1 MELQL
6 QFGYGMMEHCRTLLT
21 QWQGGT
27 VILSPRDLTDEQLGR
42 FSASLHEIGGT
53 GLLLD
58 PQFYLPHAD
67 HERLCSHHYWP
78 TEYQTGIFWQGPA
91 LQTLLE
97 RLRDL
102 NRRLD
107 TSYFVLPGM
116 LATQVDEDW
125 LGVQQSTLEEA
136 SALKTGQPLMMTIA
150 LSADASRNPDQIANL
165 LERAERWRPDSFY
178 VVIEHPNGQYLVD
191 DPNWLANVID
201 LAAGLRL
208 MRRCPVVLG
217 YCNHQMLIAALAK
230 TTAIASGTWMNVR
243 SFPPEKFVTDYE
255 EEMKQRATWY
265 YCPQA
270 LSEYK
275 IPFLDIAARLRL
287 LDRMAPPAD
296 LDGGYSTPLFSGA
309 QPSSVGFTEQS
320 AFRHY
325 LYALRQ
331 QVLRV
336 PQTTF
341 DEAVDGHR
349 RTLDDAETTL
359 RVLGS
364 AGIRGQQRD
373 FTTMLDVNRAALELF
388 ISLRGPMLR
397 REWGN
402 I

>member
-1 MELQL
+1 MELYL
-6 QFGYGMMEHCRTLLT
+6 QFGYGMMEHCRTLMT

-42 FSASLHEIGGT
+42 FSASLCEIGGT
-53 GLLLD
+53 DLLLD
-58 PQFYLPHAD
+58 PQFYVPHAD
-67 HERLCSHHYWP
+67 HERLCSHDYWP
-78 TEYQTGIFWQGPA
+78 ADYQTGTFWQGPA
-91 LQTLLE
+91 LQTLLK
-97 RLRDL
+97 RLQDL
-102 NRRLD
+102 NRRLG
-107 TSYFVLPGM
+107 TSSFVLPGM
-116 LATQVDEDW
+116 LATQIDEDW
-125 LGVQQSTLEEA
+125 LGIQQSTLKEA
-136 SALKTGQPLMMTIA
+136 AALDTGQRLMMTIA
-150 LSADASRNPDQIANL
+150 LSADASRSPDQIANL
-165 LERAERWRPDSFY
+165 LERAERWEPDSFY
-178 VVIEHPNGQYLVD
+178 VVVEHPKGQYLVD

-201 LAAGLRL
+201 LTAGLRL
-208 MRRCPVVLG
+208 LRRPVVLG
-217 YCNHQMLIAALAK
+217 YCNHQMLVAALAK
-230 TTAIASGTWMNVR
+230 TDAIASGTWMNVR

-296 LDGGYSTPLFSGA
+296 LDGGYTGVLFSGA

-331 QVLRV
+331 QVLRA

-349 RTLDDAETTL
+349 RTLDEAEATL

-373 FTTMLDVNRAALELF
+373 FTAILDVNRAALELF
-388 ISLRGPMLR
+388 VSLRGPMLR
-397 REWGN
+397 REWNN

>member
-78 TEYQTGIFWQGPA
+78 TEYQTGTFWQGPA

-107 TSYFVLPGM
+107 TSSFVLPGM
-116 LATQVDEDW
+116 LAAQVDEDW
-125 LGVQQSTLEEA
+125 LGIQQSTLEEA
-136 SALKTGQPLMMTIA
+136 AALNTGQRLMMTIA
-150 LSADASRNPDQIANL
+150 LSADASRSPDQIANL

-208 MRRCPVVLG
+208 TRRPVVLG
-217 YCNHQMLIAALAK
+217 YCNHQMLIAALAR

-331 QVLRV
+331 QVLRGS
-336 PQTTF
+336 QTTF

-373 FTTMLDVNRAALELF
+373 FTAMLDVNRAALELF